1 MPEFGIC
8 SAEHPTKSV
17 QHESGLDMTIVSDI
31 NVIIEVDEGILM
43 HLPENGKCDDC
54 QNKINDQYFF
64 LGNNIYFI

>member
-1 MPEFGIC
+1 
-8 SAEHPTKSV
+8 
-17 QHESGLDMTIVSDI
+17 VSDI

-64 LGNNIYFI
+64 PGNNIYFI